1 MRQNRG
7 RSFLVLSVAGFLMT
21 GLPVRAEGLPKRFEF
36 GRIPLD
42 GDVYRAPRWAVR
54 SNCDTT
60 HGPGLSECAFSDP
73 DGVTYYM
80 FNSAVCTKTF
90 HIDARTTHK
99 LPYGIRFEN
108 SKSEIVAYLSKKL
121 KLTFTQSDGRKFE
134 SDSLAPKVFDGSA
147 INLRFD
153 RNNKL
158 ASIELWSLCV

>member
-1 MRQNRG
+1 MAKN
-7 RSFLVLSVAGFLMT
+7 SIFI
-21 GLPVRAEGLPKRFEF
+21 GLCAACALFASLPARAEGLPKRFEF

-42 GDVYRAPRWAVR
+42 GDVYKVPRWAIR

-60 HGPGLSECAFSDP
+60 HGIGLSECAFSDP
-73 DGVTYYM
+73 DGVTYNI

-90 HIDARTTHK
+90 HVDAGTKHK

-121 KLTFTQSDGRKFE
+121 KLTFTQSDGRRFE
-134 SDSLAPKVFDGSA
+134 SDSLAPEVFDGSA
-147 INLRFD
+147 ITLRFD

-158 ASIELWSLCV
+158 ASIELWSLCT